1 MLEPGGGI
9 LTGFRTDEH
18 DDMIQRHVIGCQKHI
33 RTHARAGPAVTL
45 AHRQL
50 ANTALPA
57 EKFATRA
64 AGGGLQSRDFRL
76 VLVDHGLFSAGN
88 WETTCPTGYGTSITH
103 RQYSMNAV
111 LGGVVAALA
120 WGSADFV
127 ARFTGGAVGHVRALF
142 GMLTA
147 SAVVLSGVVYVMDL
161 PIADTSRGWWL
172 VLLTGVGLTV
182 ATLLL
187 YQGLVRG
194 PVSIVAPIA
203 GTFPAFNILLA
214 LILGIRPGGLE
225 WLAMATVIAGVVIV
239 ARSAGH
245 FEARGVHSRSELRR
259 TVFIAIAASFGFA
272 VTVAAGQEA
281 GEVYGDVQ
289 ARVPGALGQPC
300 LLCPAAGRAPRD
312 AADPPRWWPALAA
325 QGVLDGAAL
334 VAVVAGSQGAASA
347 VTAVLASTFS
357 AVTVVLARLFMREV
371 MSRGQWLGIGLIIAG
386 VMTLSGLQS

>member
-1 MLEPGGGI
+1 M
-9 LTGFRTDEH
+9 T
-18 DDMIQRHVIGCQKHI
+18 
-33 RTHARAGPAVTL
+33 
-45 AHRQL
+45 
-50 ANTALPA
+50 
-57 EKFATRA
+57 
-64 AGGGLQSRDFRL
+64 
-76 VLVDHGLFSAGN
+76 
-88 WETTCPTGYGTSITH
+88 
-103 RQYSMNAV
+103 AV

-289 ARVPGALGQPC
+289 AVFLGRWVSLVC
-300 LLCPAAGRAPRD
+300 CVLLLAVRREMPRI
-312 AADPPRWWPALAA
+312 PPRWWPALAA

>member
-1 MLEPGGGI
+1 
-9 LTGFRTDEH
+9 
-18 DDMIQRHVIGCQKHI
+18 
-33 RTHARAGPAVTL
+33 
-45 AHRQL
+45 
-50 ANTALPA
+50 
-57 EKFATRA
+57 
-64 AGGGLQSRDFRL
+64 
-76 VLVDHGLFSAGN
+76 
-88 WETTCPTGYGTSITH
+88 
-103 RQYSMNAV
+103 MNAV
-111 LGGVVAALA
+111 IGGVVAALA

-289 ARVPGALGQPC
+289 AVFLGRWVSLVC
-300 LLCPAAGRAPRD
+300 CVLLLAVRREMPRI
-312 AADPPRWWPALAA
+312 PPRWWPALAA